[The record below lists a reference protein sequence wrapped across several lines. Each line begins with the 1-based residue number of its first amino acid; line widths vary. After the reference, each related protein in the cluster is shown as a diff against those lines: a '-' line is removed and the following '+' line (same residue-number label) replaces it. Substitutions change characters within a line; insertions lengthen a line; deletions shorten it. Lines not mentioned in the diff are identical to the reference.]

1 MSHAILVDAKTEIKK
16 EREFPRINAKTRWGE
31 PAGHFASSHLAVIDL
46 MEAAGIE
53 PASRDASMKASTCVA
68 KGLFLA
74 RSVAYWRGYFTS
86 QRGAFLVRYVP
97 CAVANDPEL
106 RLTFGRLRRAPS
118 VRVA

>member
-1 MSHAILVDAKTEIKK
+1 MSAIVACWQRKRK
-16 EREFPRINAKTRWGE
+16 
-31 PAGHFASSHLAVIDL
+31 